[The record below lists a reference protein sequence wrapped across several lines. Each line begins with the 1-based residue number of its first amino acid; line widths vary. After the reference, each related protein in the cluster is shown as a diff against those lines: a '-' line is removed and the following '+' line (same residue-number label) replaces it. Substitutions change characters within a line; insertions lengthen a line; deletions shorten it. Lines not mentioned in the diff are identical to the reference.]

1 MSAWDDVRV
10 HREIRLP
17 SADDLARLQQIE
29 EASDTLF
36 TDLVGPDLFGDDPS
50 GATGAADPG
59 FLRVVAEEPGGPAIG
74 FVHVLEADGFAHL
87 EQLSVLPEVGRR
99 GHGRALVRAALEETA
114 RRGYRRIT
122 LRTYRDVP
130 WNEPFYET
138 CGFTAIGPI
147 DHPFYT
153 RLERTEQ
160 EIGLFHHGERVLMA
174 ADLDP
179 SLGVSGRPRA
189 CAIALRG
196 IPSDHDGHRGRPDDG
211 LQSRDGMQGH
221 DGRPRRS
228 GQDGE
233 VLLMGRIK
241 DSERYAVVPGGGVE
255 PDESACTAALRELS
269 EETGLAATSAR
280 YLATIDDEIGRTYYF
295 LADFPDPSAPGV
307 PVVGGPERERASAT
321 NVYRPEW
328 VSLGDLAA
336 APLRPNDA
344 KNVILGAAYVSGR

>member
-50 GATGAADPG
+50 GAARAADPG

-147 DHPFYT
+147 DHPFYA

-160 EIGLFHHGERVLMA
+160 EIGLFHHGDRVLMA
-174 ADLDP
+174 AELSP
-179 SLGVSGRPRA
+179 ATGASGRPRA

-196 IPSDHDGHRGRPDDG
+196 VTPT
-211 LQSRDGMQGH
+211 
-221 DGRPRRS
+221 
-228 GQDGE
+228 GQDGQ

-241 DSERYAVVPGGGVE
+241 GEERYAVVPGGGVE
-255 PDESACTAALRELS
+255 HDESAHAAALRELS
-269 EETGLAATSAR
+269 EETGLCATSAR

-295 LADFPDPSAPGV
+295 LAGFPDPSTPGE
-307 PVVGGPERERASAT
+307 PVLGGPERERSSAT

-328 VSLGDLAA
+328 VPLPELAA
-336 APLRPNDA
+336 VPLRPNDA
-344 KNVILGAAYVSGR
+344 KNVILGAATLRRTSSPVSAR